1 MIVERDLLLPAAEHV
16 MQTLQ
21 LNTRLSNK
29 SWVRTSLESTT
40 TVCPD
45 RLYQLGDEDSDE
57 EDPFAEVCRIV
68 STSTLTLN
76 LES

>member
-1 MIVERDLLLPAAEHV
+1 

-29 SWVRTSLESTT
+29 SWVRLSLESAAA
-40 TVCPD
+40 VCPD
-45 RLYQLGDEDSDE
+45 RCCYQLGDEDSDE
-57 EDPFAEVCRIV
+57 EDPFAEVCRLVFV
-68 STSTLTLN
+68 STLALN